1 MKYMKYNVIRGE
13 KMSTAMSVR
22 LPDEVALELEELSE
36 TLDRP
41 KTYIIVKALER
52 YLEEYADHMV
62 ALERL
67 RDKDDKVISGREM
80 RERLGI

>member
-1 MKYMKYNVIRGE
+1 MRYSVIRGE

>member
-1 MKYMKYNVIRGE
+1 MKYMKCNVIQRE
-13 KMSTAMSVR
+13 NMSTAMSLR
-22 LPDEVALELEELSE
+22 LPDDVAVELEELAE

-41 KTYIIVKALER
+41 KTYIVVKALER

-67 RDKDDKVISGREM
+67 RDKDDKVITGRQM
-80 RERLGI
+80 RERLGL